1 MQRNFRNESHTTTI
15 ANPALP
21 SCRRCHVQWLGLK
34 AFERVLERKHNAYT
48 EVLVAV
54 RQQLRAPQ
62 YRHLPAQLAA
72 VVDPARS
79 SAFDEI
85 RF

>member
-1 MQRNFRNESHTTTI
+1 MRLRLQV
-15 ANPALP
+15 ALQGFKAP
-21 SCRRCHVQWLGLK
+21 LLPRCRCHVQWLGLK
-34 AFERVLERKHNAYT
+34 AFERVLARKQSAYG
-48 EVLVAV
+48 EVLAAV

-62 YRHLPAQLAA
+62 YRHLPSQLAA

-85 RF
+85 RY

>member
-1 MQRNFRNESHTTTI
+1 MYTATAAP
-15 ANPALP
+15 ANLTLPA
-21 SCRRCHVQWLGLK
+21 CCRCHVQWLGLK
-34 AFERVLERKHNAYT
+34 AFERVLERKHSAYA

-54 RQQLRAPQ
+54 RQQLQAPQ

-85 RF
+85 RY